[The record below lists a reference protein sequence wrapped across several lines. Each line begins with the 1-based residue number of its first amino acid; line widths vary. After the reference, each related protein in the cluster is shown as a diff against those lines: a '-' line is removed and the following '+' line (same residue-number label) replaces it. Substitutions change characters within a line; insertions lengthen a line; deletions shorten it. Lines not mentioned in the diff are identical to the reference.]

1 MLKSTLKYSF
11 LLIYG
16 EIMKISNKSL
26 QKYVYGVYQ
35 TKIEKG
41 YLGFYHYDDKQMDYL
56 LNRDASFWY
65 PRSKFS
71 SSVTLE
77 FKTKSTFISFD
88 YKIVEVGSYDSVDVY
103 VNSFPY
109 QVVKADG
116 LGNKGTLSFSLP
128 EGDKKI
134 TVYFPIDLNLQIKN
148 FVTEQPLRKIKKSH
162 KVLWLGD
169 SITQGYGTF
178 LTGETYVNVAN
189 RTLNYD
195 ILNQGIGGY
204 IFDSK
209 ILTKMDGYTPDKII
223 VSFGTNHYK
232 ADDFLGQVSA
242 YFKQLNA
249 IYKDIKTLVITP
261 IFRCDDGSDLEK
273 LKWAGKEIERICSAY
288 SNVAVVN
295 GFTLVPN
302 LAQYFFDG
310 LHPNAL
316 GANYYGKNLVEFI
329 KKIKF

>member
-1 MLKSTLKYSF
+1 
-11 LLIYG
+11 
-16 EIMKISNKSL
+16 MKISNKGL

-77 FKTKSTFISFD
+77 FKTKSTFISFN

-128 EGDKKI
+128 EGDKKV

-189 RTLNYD
+189 RALNYD

-302 LAQYFFDG
+302 VAQYFFDG

-329 KKIKF
+329 KKIRF

>member
-1 MLKSTLKYSF
+1 
-11 LLIYG
+11 
-16 EIMKISNKSL
+16 MKISNKSL

-128 EGDKKI
+128 EGDKKV

-189 RTLNYD
+189 RALNYD

-273 LKWAGKEIERICSAY
+273 LKWAGNEIERICSAY
-288 SNVAVVN
+288 SNVTVVN

-302 LAQYFFDG
+302 VAQYFFDG

>member
-1 MLKSTLKYSF
+1 
-11 LLIYG
+11 
-16 EIMKISNKSL
+16 MKISNKSL

-128 EGDKKI
+128 EGDKKV

-189 RTLNYD
+189 RALNYD

-273 LKWAGKEIERICSAY
+273 LKWAGKQIERICSAY

-302 LAQYFFDG
+302 VAQYFFDG

>member
-1 MLKSTLKYSF
+1 
-11 LLIYG
+11 
-16 EIMKISNKSL
+16 MKISNKGL

-128 EGDKKI
+128 EGDKKV

-189 RTLNYD
+189 RALNYD

-302 LAQYFFDG
+302 VAQYFFDG

-329 KKIKF
+329 KKIRF

>member
-1 MLKSTLKYSF
+1 
-11 LLIYG
+11 
-16 EIMKISNKSL
+16 MKISNKSL

-128 EGDKKI
+128 EGDKKV

-189 RTLNYD
+189 RALNYD

-302 LAQYFFDG
+302 VAQYFFDG

>member
-1 MLKSTLKYSF
+1 
-11 LLIYG
+11 
-16 EIMKISNKSL
+16 MKISNKSL

-77 FKTKSTFISFD
+77 FKTQSTFISFD

-109 QVVKADG
+109 QIVKADE
-116 LGNKGTLSFSLP
+116 LEKKGTLSFSLP
-128 EGDKKI
+128 EGEKKV
-134 TVYFPIDLNLQIKN
+134 TVYFPIDLNIQIKN
-148 FVTEQPLRKIKKSH
+148 FVTEQPLKKVKKSH

-189 RTLNYD
+189 RVLNYD

-209 ILTKMDGYTPDKII
+209 ILTKMDGYTPEKII

-242 YFKQLNA
+242 YFKQLSA

-273 LKWAGKEIERICSAY
+273 LKWAGKEIERICSQY
-288 SNVAVVN
+288 SNVTVVN
-295 GFTLVPN
+295 GFTLVPH
-302 LAQYFFDG
+302 LAQYYFDG

-316 GANYYGKNLVEFI
+316 GANYYGRNLVEFI
-329 KKIKF
+329 KKVKF

>member
-1 MLKSTLKYSF
+1 
-11 LLIYG
+11 
-16 EIMKISNKSL
+16 MKISNKSL

-128 EGDKKI
+128 EGDKKV

-189 RTLNYD
+189 RALNYD

-302 LAQYFFDG
+302 VAQYFFDG

-329 KKIKF
+329 KKIRF

>member
-1 MLKSTLKYSF
+1 
-11 LLIYG
+11 
-16 EIMKISNKSL
+16 MKISNKSL

-41 YLGFYHYDDKQMDYL
+41 YLGFYHYDDKQMEYL

-77 FKTKSTFISFD
+77 FKTKSTYISFD

-116 LGNKGTLSFSLP
+116 LGNKGSLSFNLP
-128 EGDKKI
+128 DGEKKVTI
-134 TVYFPIDLNLQIKN
+134 YFPIDLNLQIKN
-148 FVTEQPLRKIKKSH
+148 FVTEQPLKKIRKSH

-189 RTLNYD
+189 RVLNYD
-195 ILNQGIGGY
+195 LLNQGIGGY
-204 IFDSK
+204 VFDSK
-209 ILTKMDGYTPDKII
+209 ILTKMDGYTPEKII
-223 VSFGTNHYK
+223 ISFGTNHYK

-273 LKWAGKEIERICSAY
+273 LKWAGKEIERICSKY
-288 SNVAVVN
+288 DNITVVN

-302 LAQYFFDG
+302 VAQYYFDG

-329 KKIKF
+329 KKVKF

>member
-1 MLKSTLKYSF
+1 
-11 LLIYG
+11 
-16 EIMKISNKSL
+16 MKISNKSL

-109 QVVKADG
+109 QVVKADN

-128 EGDKKI
+128 EGDKKV

-189 RTLNYD
+189 RALNYD
-195 ILNQGIGGY
+195 IINQGIGGY

-209 ILTKMDGYTPDKII
+209 ILTKMEGYTPDKII

-288 SNVAVVN
+288 SNVTVVN

-302 LAQYFFDG
+302 VAQYFFDG

>member
-1 MLKSTLKYSF
+1 
-11 LLIYG
+11 
-16 EIMKISNKSL
+16 MKISNKSL

-189 RTLNYD
+189 RALNYD

-302 LAQYFFDG
+302 VAQYFFDG

>member
-1 MLKSTLKYSF
+1 
-11 LLIYG
+11 
-16 EIMKISNKSL
+16 MKISNKGL

-128 EGDKKI
+128 EGDKKV

-189 RTLNYD
+189 RALNYD

>member
-1 MLKSTLKYSF
+1 
-11 LLIYG
+11 
-16 EIMKISNKSL
+16 MKISNKSL

-41 YLGFYHYDDKQMDYL
+41 YLGFYHYDDKQMEYL

-116 LGNKGTLSFSLP
+116 LGNKGTLSFNLP
-128 EGDKKI
+128 DGDKKVTI
-134 TVYFPIDLNLQIKN
+134 YFPIDLNLQIKN
-148 FVTEQPLRKIKKSH
+148 FVTEQPLKKIRKSH

-195 ILNQGIGGY
+195 LLNQGIGGY

-209 ILTKMDGYTPDKII
+209 ILTKMDGYTPEKII

-232 ADDFLGQVSA
+232 ADDFLEQVSA

-249 IYKDIKTLVITP
+249 IYKGIKTLVITP

-288 SNVAVVN
+288 SNITVVN

-302 LAQYFFDG
+302 IAQYYFDG
-310 LHPNAL
+310 LHPNSL
-316 GANYYGKNLVEFI
+316 GANYYGKNLVDFI
-329 KKIKF
+329 KKVKF